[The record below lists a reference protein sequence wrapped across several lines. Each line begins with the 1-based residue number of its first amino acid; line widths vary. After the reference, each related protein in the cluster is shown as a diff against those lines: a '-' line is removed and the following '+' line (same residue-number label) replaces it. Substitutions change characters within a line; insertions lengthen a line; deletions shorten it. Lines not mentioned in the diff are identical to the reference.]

1 MNDIKKLKNLIEMQ
15 TRLNTLSSYK
25 QAIKQVAD
33 SIYKYDSSKSI
44 KPAIIPV
51 ESLN

>member
-15 TRLNTLSSYK
+15 TRLNTLNIYK

-33 SIYKYDSSKSI
+33 SIYKYDASKSI